1 MTDKQRE
8 DLTEDLKKQAELER
22 EIGSSIE
29 AYLDKMKEYK
39 KILSEI
45 NKNRKREAELAKII
59 EDAGASGNEEAQIK
73 LGILKNQTSLMEKQ
87 AAINGNALASI
98 SKQGLVSA
106 KIFGGLG
113 KAIAGLPQTIKKV
126 YSSLQAS
133 KLFDLDKAIKQS
145 ALSMGVLSGQS
156 GGFRTT
162 IKAASFETN
171 KIGIGIEKMA
181 KMQSDYSEE
190 LGRSVQLSSDSL
202 IAMGRLAAATAL
214 GVEGASKL
222 SAEMDQQG
230 LSAQKTSEFIEQAMN
245 DASAMG
251 LNASKVV
258 KNIANNTKMLNR
270 YNFQGG
276 VKGLATMAKTVA
288 KLGVGMEFA
297 SNFADKLFNVE
308 GAVDMS
314 AQLQVM
320 GGEWAKLGDPFRLMY
335 MARNDMAG
343 LTKELGNAAAASAHF
358 NENGEIQIGAKEMHK
373 LRIIAEQTGASYD
386 DLVTAGK
393 NAFKLKSIGSQI
405 FAGASDEEREFIS
418 NMSEINDGKATV
430 MINSSPT
437 LINQLNKGT
446 VNALMKEQESLN
458 ERAKNARTFDDALNN
473 TINGIKQFLLPIIEV
488 MNTKLIPKLDS
499 FVDRFEK
506 GKFGEKIE
514 KIATVVGE
522 FISVVGGFMIDNP
535 IKSAIALF
543 LADKLK
549 WISSGM
555 LLGTGFN
562 KVASVGGA
570 PGGDITDALSNGRGN
585 GKGFNMKRTT
595 DAFKGGGMKGG
606 MKSLGRQASSSMK
619 GLGGGKG
626 LLKGLGKAS
635 GVLSI
640 AGAGMDGYENLTS
653 DKLDT
658 GEALA
663 KTLDQNKFMA
673 SGAAIGALF
682 GGVGAIPGAGI
693 GALIDWAVNSAGG
706 DDALIGNHIGS
717 GYGDKGQALND
728 GIIGSPTNKLGSD
741 FSKGRGIIQGG
752 KITPIDNKDDLLA
765 MKPGGIVDQ
774 VSKNQG
780 STVITHKFD
789 DLKVSG
795 EIKITIPDNPG
806 IAIDLMKD
814 PNFVREITVA
824 IQSQLERNINGGK
837 NKG

>member
-1 MTDKQRE
+1 
-8 DLTEDLKKQAELER
+8 
-22 EIGSSIE
+22 
-29 AYLDKMKEYK
+29 
-39 KILSEI
+39 
-45 NKNRKREAELAKII
+45 
-59 EDAGASGNEEAQIK
+59 
-73 LGILKNQTSLMEKQ
+73 
-87 AAINGNALASI
+87 
-98 SKQGLVSA
+98 
-106 KIFGGLG
+106 
-113 KAIAGLPQTIKKV
+113 
-126 YSSLQAS
+126 
-133 KLFDLDKAIKQS
+133 
-145 ALSMGVLSGQS
+145 
-156 GGFRTT
+156 
-162 IKAASFETN
+162 
-171 KIGIGIEKMA
+171 
-181 KMQSDYSEE
+181 
-190 LGRSVQLSSDSL
+190 
-202 IAMGRLAAATAL
+202 
-214 GVEGASKL
+214 
-222 SAEMDQQG
+222 
-230 LSAQKTSEFIEQAMN
+230 MN
-245 DASAMG
+245 DSSAMG
-251 LNASKVV
+251 LNATKVI

-297 SNFADKLFNVE
+297 ANFADKLFNVE

-358 NENGEIQIGAKEMHK
+358 NENGEIQIGAMEMQK

-430 MINSSPT
+430 MINGNPT

-446 VNALMKEQESLN
+446 VNALMKEKESLN
-458 ERAKNARTFDDALNN
+458 ERAKNARTFDDALTN
-473 TINGIKQFLLPIIEV
+473 TINGLKQFLLPIIEV
-488 MNTKLIPKLDS
+488 MNAKLIPKLDA

-506 GKFGEKIE
+506 GKFGERIE
-514 KIATVVGE
+514 KIASLVGD

-535 IKSAIALF
+535 ITSAIALF

-562 KVASVGGA
+562 MTASVGGA
-570 PGGDITDALSNGRGN
+570 PGGKGRGGFGTRSEGAMATMNNGRGLSTIGKLGAN
-585 GKGFNMKRTT
+585 FKGVAGSGAAKLGGVAAAGMYGYSEYEEQKAAGKG
-595 DAFKGGGMKGG
+595 
-606 MKSLGRQASSSMK
+606 
-619 GLGGGKG
+619 
-626 LLKGLGKAS
+626 
-635 GVLSI
+635 
-640 AGAGMDGYENLTS
+640 E
-653 DKLDT
+653 
-658 GEALA
+658 GEALGRGVLKGGFA
-663 KTLDQNKFMA
+663 GLGA
-673 SGAAIGALF
+673 VGGAAAGGALGALAVPLAPITVPLGMLIGGYLGSEAGGALGDLDNYGTSPSVGPAMNDGFF
-682 GGVGAIPGAGI
+682 GGTMGKMAMGGMLGGPL
-693 GALIDWAVNSAGG
+693 GALAGLG
-706 DDALIGNHIGS
+706 FG
-717 GYGDKGQALND
+717 
-728 GIIGSPTNKLGSD
+728 LGSD
-741 FSKGRGIIQGG
+741 FSEGRGILQGG

-765 MKPGGIVDQ
+765 MKPGGV
-774 VSKNQG
+774 VSEVANNKT
-780 STVITHKFD
+780 STIITHKFE

-824 IQSQLERNINGGK
+824 IQSQLEKNINGGK